1 MRFDVALVDHR
12 RLKLALDDDV
22 GLREAGLGVAE
33 ARLQP
38 ARDVESA
45 TTQEMRIEVRESDNG
60 YQIFAE
66 LTGVRKD
73 DISVQIDGN
82 RVSISAE
89 VKREAAAETAERVL
103 RNERFYGTLARSFAL
118 AHELDEA
125 GAQARFDNGVLILT
139 LPKAQAPTAHKLVIN

>member
-1 MRFDVALVDHR
+1 MELIMPRLSVYDPFADVFPELFR
-12 RLKLALDDDV
+12 
-22 GLREAGLGVAE
+22 GF
-33 ARLQP
+33 LQP

>member
-1 MRFDVALVDHR
+1 M
-12 RLKLALDDDV
+12 
-22 GLREAGLGVAE
+22 
-33 ARLQP
+33 
-38 ARDVESA
+38 
-45 TTQEMRIEVRESDNG
+45 
-60 YQIFAE
+60 
-66 LTGVRKD
+66 
-73 DISVQIDGN
+73 
-82 RVSISAE
+82 SISAE